1 MSLPTITERVVIRL
15 LNHAV
20 MIYGDLPIERPGE
33 PAEFRAVLDLAVG
46 MIKAR
51 AAHRAAAETLEN
63 LKLVAGGVRPRKK
76 KGPAKAATLPSHRPA
91 KTSERI
97 SA

>member
-15 LNHAV
+15 LNLAV

-33 PAEFRAVLDLAVG
+33 ASEFRAVLDLAVG
-46 MIKAR
+46 IVRAR

-63 LKLVAGGVRPRKK
+63 LKVVAGGGRSRSK
-76 KGPAKAATLPSHRPA
+76 KGSATAPTVPSHGSTELR
-91 KTSERI
+91 ERI